1 MLESGIK
8 WFGAKIEQSNDMYF
22 HELPVS
28 TSLSFIAKDDTG
40 LISVSEFAS
49 IISTIVPGTGLSG
62 TGLSEMRDVTLNVDA
77 SIPEITTLAGLTS
90 FGSAGA
96 TTNILAGDID
106 WYNPVTNGNPILKMG
121 VDASESLQIK
131 AFYQSGTQS
140 MQLAQFI
147 TKTESTTADDG
158 RFTFHPDEVKVLS
171 IDDGGIDFE
180 ANMGISI
187 DGTDILTDS
196 SGTATLSNID
206 ALDATTIATFE
217 TAMEANLDTFG
228 SQMTSASSLASV
240 GTITSGAWQGDVIAS
255 AYLDADTAH
264 LSGVQSFTGAKSFSE
279 INKAKFGGNKTVIP
293 GDGAV
298 IHVDAHTVTDG
309 ATSGS
314 GTAALYTHVNIEA
327 PALLATQES
336 VTTTAA
342 ASLYIKDAPS
352 ASTNQTITN
361 AYALWVDAGLV
372 KFDGDLTVG
381 GTITGDVTGAATTAG
396 TVTTAAQPAIESI
409 GTDGDTLS
417 ILGDT
422 LSMANATT
430 NKPEIKLTNNTDDA
444 TGSFLTFLNQRA
456 DSGIQAGEDDDVIGT
471 IQFQGYNDGTPALKN
486 YSKIYSDIHDA
497 TSGEESGRLTFQV
510 ANHDGGM
517 GSGLILTGGSADDEI
532 DVTVGLGAASVVT
545 IPGDLT
551 VNGDTVTFESA
562 NADDPTVIIKNTTAD
577 AQGARLQ
584 MTKDRGAAMVQGD
597 RVGEIDFIGEDAGEA
612 YQQYGK
618 IFVRADVVTAGQE
631 SGQMIMQVANHD
643 GGLEAGLVLEG
654 GSENS
659 EIDAIIGLG
668 ANSVVTI
675 PGSIQPGT
683 VVASAYLD
691 ADTMH
696 YSAQRQVTHHY
707 IKDDI
712 GTGVIY
718 ISLGQLDAENAG
730 ATNKNLPLL
739 APTAGKLLKVFLRTT
754 NDMSGTGYDTNLTWR
769 LYARTTSSTTAGASS
784 EIGAQTGAG
793 PTNKTMVTYD
803 FTSSLDSGTNVI
815 AAGDKVLLSIQSDAT
830 SADTQFFITCMWEWD
845 LS

>member
-417 ILGDT
+417 ILSDT
-422 LSMANATT
+422 LLMSNTT
-430 NKPEIKLTNNTDDA
+430 NSAPTIKLVNTTDDNEA
-444 TGSFLTFLNQRA
+444 SQIIFEKLR
-456 DSGIQAGEDDDVIGT
+456 DDDGV
-471 IQFQGYNDGTPALKN
+471 A
-486 YSKIYSDIHDA
+486 
-497 TSGEESGRLTFQV
+497 SGQNLGEIWFRGQNSAQESEDYAYIVGEIDVSNNAQESGQLKLGL
-510 ANHDGGM
+510 ANHDGGN
-517 GSGLILTGGSADDEI
+517 GNGLILTGGSENNEI
-532 DVTVGLGAASVVT
+532 DVTLGLGTSSVTTVAGTLTMGSTAA
-545 IPGDLT
+545 LT
-551 VNGDTVTFESA
+551 N
-562 NADDPTVIIKNTTAD
+562 
-577 AQGARLQ
+577 
-584 MTKDRGAAMVQGD
+584 
-597 RVGEIDFIGEDAGEA
+597 
-612 YQQYGK
+612 
-618 IFVRADVVTAGQE
+618 
-631 SGQMIMQVANHD
+631 
-643 GGLEAGLVLEG
+643 AGLVAVANQSSITGLG
-654 GSENS
+654 TISSGVWNGTAIAHAYIGNDAIDGDNLADDAVNS
-659 EIDAIIGLG
+659 EHYTDGSIDTAHIADDQVTFAKASGVTPNVYGSIIKLLPSDFAANIDGGNTKLGVGYTDTAGSAYGMKVGSANTELFAFVSIPEGMTATHVDVFDKDNRALEVFEVQINATSLTSKGSGNCNTTLDITDVDATATNFLAIKITTTATTDKVFGG
-668 ANSVVTI
+668 QVTI
-675 PGSIQPGT
+675 
-683 VVASAYLD
+683 A
-691 ADTMH
+691 
-696 YSAQRQVTHHY
+696 AQ
-707 IKDDI
+707 
-712 GTGVIY
+712 
-718 ISLGQLDAENAG
+718 
-730 ATNKNLPLL
+730 
-739 APTAGKLLKVFLRTT
+739 
-754 NDMSGTGYDTNLTWR
+754 
-769 LYARTTSSTTAGASS
+769 
-784 EIGAQTGAG
+784 
-793 PTNKTMVTYD
+793 
-803 FTSSLDSGTNVI
+803 
-815 AAGDKVLLSIQSDAT
+815 
-830 SADTQFFITCMWEWD
+830 
-845 LS
+845 